1 MICTTGNSIDI
12 SGGRDPLEESIEEQ
26 TAEMNWG
33 GRRHKRISVIIFFLH
48 ENMSLCREFVPLQ
61 ELPLEAIGRKMLNSD
76 KFKARIYAD
85 LGLDRPHIKGQ
96 TISVRNCWHFYTAG
110 ESVDALFYD
119 SDDFRNGM
127 NRIFS
132 TTLKFNVLI
141 LAFVLMDTHV
151 HFILY
156 GGFDECKAFM
166 HEYIRRTSSYLTSKY
181 SVQKKLQS
189 LEMSH
194 QPIDDYRYLL
204 TAICYTIKNPPCG
217 GLRYNAWDY
226 PWSSGALYFRSKDSW
241 TSPIWMSGTEEVLES
256 ETSKRKIIRTR
267 ALMDKRAIPIIDGIV
282 FPGEYV
288 AVNIVEKLFGSH
300 RSFNYFMCITK
311 EADIEERGG
320 IITHLSI
327 PIQEMRSYRD
337 ALCSELFGDKGL
349 RNLDTAKRIKLAR
362 ALKRHLANFLQRVVS
377 GKTSSRHASHT
388 IA

>member
-1 MICTTGNSIDI
+1 
-12 SGGRDPLEESIEEQ
+12 
-26 TAEMNWG
+26 
-33 GRRHKRISVIIFFLH
+33 
-48 ENMSLCREFVPLQ
+48 MS
-61 ELPLEAIGRKMLNSD
+61 MLNSD
-76 KFKARIYAD
+76 TIKARIYAD
-85 LGLDRPHIKGQ
+85 LCLDRPHIKGQ
-96 TISVRNCWHFYTAG
+96 TISVENCWHFYTAG
-110 ESVDALFYD
+110 ESIDALFYD

-132 TTLKFNVLI
+132 TSLKFDILI

-156 GGFDECKAFM
+156 GEYNECNAFM
-166 HEYIRRTSSYLTSKY
+166 HEYIRRTSSYMTGKY

-189 LEMSH
+189 LKMSH
-194 QPIDDYRYLL
+194 QPIDDDRYLL
-204 TAICYTIKNPPCG
+204 TAICYTIKNPPCA

-226 PWSSGALYFRSKDSW
+226 PWSSGALYFRPQDSW
-241 TSPIWMSGTEEVLES
+241 TSPIWMSWTEKMLES
-256 ETSKRKIIRTR
+256 STSKRECIRTR
-267 ALMDKRAIPIIDGIV
+267 AKMGKKAIPMVDGIV

-337 ALCSELFGDKGL
+337 ALCSELFGYNGL

-362 ALKRHLANFLQRVVS
+362 ALKRKYN
-377 GKTSSRHASHT
+377 SST
-388 IA
+388 KQIARLCGLTYDEIKDML